1 MVQEKADTLGDVIK
15 NARMEADIT
24 MEALAERIGVTERY
38 LYRIENE
45 GKKPSYDV
53 LKKLIRELAI
63 QPDLIF
69 TPKSPSKTPRQK
81 ISSVCSATA
90 TNGLWR
96 SSKQLQKL
104 LLVQRPA
111 KADSGHDFKYHIR

>member
-1 MVQEKADTLGDVIK
+1 MQEKADTLGDVIK

-69 TPKSPSKTPRQK
+69 YPEKPFQDSEAENLIRKLSSPG
-81 ISSVCSATA
+81 ISASVLPLSHFI
-90 TNGLWR
+90 R
-96 SSKQLQKL
+96 SW
-104 LLVQRPA
+104 PA
-111 KADSGHDFKYHIR
+111 SSTISTLPSVPGSTGA

>member
-1 MVQEKADTLGDVIK
+1 MQEKADTLGDVIK

-63 QPDLIF
+63 QPDWVC
-69 TPKSPSKTPRQK
+69 PKFCVNTEMRCK
-81 ISSVCSATA
+81 
-90 TNGLWR
+90 
-96 SSKQLQKL
+96 
-104 LLVQRPA
+104 
-111 KADSGHDFKYHIR
+111 